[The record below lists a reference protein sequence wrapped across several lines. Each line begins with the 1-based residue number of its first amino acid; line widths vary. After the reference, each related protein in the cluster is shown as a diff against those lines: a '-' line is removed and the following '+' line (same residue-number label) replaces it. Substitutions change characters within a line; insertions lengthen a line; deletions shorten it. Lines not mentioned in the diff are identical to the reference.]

1 MTFAPRN
8 QSQKAWGAADA
19 DPLAASTM
27 AGQKR
32 YARHGTMQH
41 EPSGSEVLTTP
52 LQVEKVEITGLCI
65 LKKKD
70 NIMSAQGIAV

>member
-1 MTFAPRN
+1 MTFASRN

-41 EPSGSEVLTTP
+41 EPSGSEVLTTL
-52 LQVEKVEITGLCI
+52 LQGRKVEITRLCMLEKGTI
-65 LKKKD
+65 
-70 NIMSAQGIAV
+70 